1 MGGQIKS
8 AGVIY
13 DISIEMESS
22 MHLKGNWIL
31 IKKREIRF

>member
-13 DISIEMESS
+13 DISIEMERDAF
-22 MHLKGNWIL
+22 KGKLDFN
-31 IKKREIRF
+31 